1 MLDRETISAK
11 FDIIDNDLEFLQEF
25 EGMDEEDFVGSYKNV
40 QSAKYS
46 LLEIIEACI
55 DIGHH
60 IVASKGFGRA
70 ERYRDIFYM
79 LSERGVMNSSLA
91 SRLGDMAGFRNLLV
105 HSYGN
110 IDNMH
115 VLEIINSEL
124 GDVLE
129 FEKVILQYLDNE

>member
-40 QSAKYS
+40 QAVKYS

-60 IVASKGFGRA
+60 IVASK
-70 ERYRDIFYM
+70 
-79 LSERGVMNSSLA
+79 
-91 SRLGDMAGFRNLLV
+91 
-105 HSYGN
+105 
-110 IDNMH
+110 
-115 VLEIINSEL
+115 
-124 GDVLE
+124 
-129 FEKVILQYLDNE
+129 